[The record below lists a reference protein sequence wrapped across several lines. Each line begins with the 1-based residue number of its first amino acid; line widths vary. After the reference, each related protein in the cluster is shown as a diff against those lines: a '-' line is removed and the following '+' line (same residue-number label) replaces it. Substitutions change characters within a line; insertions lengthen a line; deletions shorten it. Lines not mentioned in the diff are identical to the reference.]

1 MDIILI
7 QDVDNLGAANEV
19 VKVRNGYA
27 RNFLIPRKFAVE
39 ASPSNLKQLEEKRKQ
54 IEKKEKQMLSAIND
68 VIAKLKEGALKI
80 GAKSGTSGKI
90 FGTVTSLQLSR
101 AIREQNLQV
110 AAGIIGQPPVKPAAR
125 ERRQAGLPIDAF
137 RSLGHRP
144 TALPVSRSEELGS
157 WTSHRTQH
165 QSRPLQPCVASLLLG
180 RFCAIVAAGPASGLS
195 LDVLDYHGSFHR
207 TPWCR

>member
-7 QDVDNLGAANEV
+7 QDVDNLGGANEV

-54 IEKKEKQMLSAIND
+54 IEKKEKKMLSAINE

-101 AIREQNLQV
+101 AIREQKGYEIDRKKISL
-110 AAGIIGQPPVKPAAR
+110 PDEVK
-125 ERRQAGLPIDAF
+125 
-137 RSLGHRP
+137 
-144 TALPVSRSEELGS
+144 ELGAYKATIDFGNGHS
-157 WTSHRTQH
+157 TE
-165 QSRPLQPCVASLLLG
+165 LDFEVVAE
-180 RFCAIVAAGPASGLS
+180 
-195 LDVLDYHGSFHR
+195 
-207 TPWCR
+207 